1 MAQRADIRMTHY
13 RWCSWFPH
21 FSSVACRHVAAWSG
35 CAMQPWSVSKTPAL
49 HLRKPFAKQK
59 STEILQRLKSPKSWR
74 FISDLLEVNLVNL
87 ALQTEGIAAYG
98 RSQRWQHALTLFHDL
113 SDSKIGLQA
122 RSFTGFFWMFTV
134 HPQKIVGDP
143 IWQRKTAGLVNHTF
157 PSSFPEIISK
167 AFHEFQWMFP
177 CSHILTWKQPR
188 KRSQHTQGFRLDAV
202 VLSAFVS
209 SLERGLRWTFTL
221 EVLRRPPATPKPTP
235 RGLTSSAAA
244 CAKQSEWTWSLL
256 LHASGRFKRLE
267 TMTFIWRCMEPP

>member
-1 MAQRADIRMTHY
+1 
-13 RWCSWFPH
+13 
-21 FSSVACRHVAAWSG
+21 
-35 CAMQPWSVSKTPAL
+35 MQPWSVSKTPAL
-49 HLRKPFAKQK
+49 HPRKPFAKEK

-98 RSQRWQHALTLFHDL
+98 RSQRWQHALTLFRDL

-134 HPQKIVGDP
+134 HPPKNCERSNLTKKNS
-143 IWQRKTAGLVNHTF
+143 W
-157 PSSFPEIISK
+157 ISQS
-167 AFHEFQWMFP
+167 HISRDYFQSIPRVSMNVSMFP
-177 CSHILTWKQPR
+177 HSNMETTTKTVTN
-188 KRSQHTQGFRLDAV
+188 SQGFRLDAV

-256 LHASGRFKRLE
+256 LHDSGRFKHLE
-267 TMTFIWRCMEPP
+267 KMTFT